1 MNWNDFPK
9 KEIYWTITKDC
20 NLRCINCYY
29 SAIPGGKT
37 ATKEHIKA
45 MIKNFPKDLKM
56 LHLSGGEVFKVF
68 DMLLYALK
76 LLTATYRSRLKT
88 KEISI
93 YVQSNLTLLTEQMA
107 QNIADMGVGI
117 IGASGDEF
125 HRDSFRSAYGGSLD
139 ELLKE
144 KVKLLELEHER
155 LSNKGIDFE
164 YGLFGRENGTI
175 VPVGRAAKNIS
186 VIGYDKSVN
195 FCVQR
200 EGGKHFL
207 DRWRVA
213 VDLDGYV
220 YPCCWKA
227 TMPISGRS
235 LTDVDFY
242 TILDEAKGRKEWQ
255 MLNKNGYDAS
265 LGSYLTGVET
275 SKVDREIKELGVC
288 RSCVLAW
295 RKTSMNKDEF
305 SWQL

>member
-20 NLRCINCYY
+20 NLCCIDCYY
-29 SAIPGGKT
+29 SASPGGRT

-45 MIKNFPKDLKM
+45 MIENFPKHLKM
-56 LHLSGGEVFKVF
+56 LHLSGGEVLKIFAV
-68 DMLLYALK
+68 LLYALN
-76 LLTATYRSRLKT
+76 LLTEKYHARLKNR
-88 KEISI
+88 EISI

-107 QNIADMGVGI
+107 QKIADMGVGI

-125 HRDSFRSAYGGSLD
+125 HRDSFRRAYGGSLD
-139 ELLKE
+139 ELLRE
-144 KVKLLELEHER
+144 KIKLLELQHKR
-155 LSNKGIDFE
+155 LSHKGIDFE

-175 VPVGRAAKNIS
+175 VSVGRAAKNIS
-186 VIGYDKSVN
+186 TIGYHQSVN

-200 EGGKHFL
+200 EGGKHFW

-227 TMPISGRS
+227 TMPISRKS
-235 LTDVDFY
+235 LIDFDFY
-242 TILDEAKGRKEWQ
+242 TILNEAKSRKDWQ
-255 MLNKNGYDAS
+255 MLNEGGYDAH
-265 LGSYLTGVET
+265 LGSYLTGVEV
-275 SKVDREIKELGVC
+275 SKIDQEIKELGVC

-295 RKTSMNKDEF
+295 QKVSTS
-305 SWQL
+305 